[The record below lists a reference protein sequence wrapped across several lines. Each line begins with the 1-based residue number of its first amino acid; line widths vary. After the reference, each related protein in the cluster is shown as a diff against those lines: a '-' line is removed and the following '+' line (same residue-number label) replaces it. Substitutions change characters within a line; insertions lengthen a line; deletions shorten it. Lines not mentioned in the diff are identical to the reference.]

1 MIFLSQERI
10 AQMILLSFIYGCVF
24 GVIIDLIRLVRLIL
38 TPTNPDGKARIVGR
52 AIVTVFNFAADLVLV
67 IGFTVCALLFT
78 YNMSGGV
85 FRGVVY
91 VMMALGVIAYS
102 TSFGKLTVRANAWL
116 SSKIKKLFRKISHM
130 VSIPFR
136 KIKKRI
142 IKVYTLTIGKKID
155 KIKKESE
162 EKKEHNDE
170 CLPTS
175 SDMKKGYRKEGR
187 ISLGGKGSQ

>member
-155 KIKKESE
+155 KIKK
-162 EKKEHNDE
+162 
-170 CLPTS
+170 
-175 SDMKKGYRKEGR
+175 R
-187 ISLGGKGSQ
+187 IKV